1 MFAERRKKFL
11 DSISKKSVAVFI
23 NPPEVTRS
31 YDTSYKYRPDS
42 DFYYLTGFSEPD
54 SVAIFMPDHPEHK
67 YVLFVRP
74 RDPERETW
82 DGRRAGVEGAVKDF
96 GADISFSI
104 NDLDSKLPDLL
115 KNKEALYYTF
125 GIYPEFDQLI
135 INTLSDLRRKVRSGD
150 FAPETI
156 IDSGSVVHEMRLF
169 KSQEEIEIMRQS
181 NVIAKEA
188 HTVAMKMAKE
198 GVYEYE
204 VESVIEN
211 IFRKNGASAPAYNS
225 IVGTGIN
232 ATILHYT
239 ENNTAL
245 KDGDLL
251 LIDAG
256 AEYQMYASDIT
267 RTFPVSGKF
276 TKEQKEVYEIVLQ
289 ANLEAIKEAKP
300 GNKFID
306 IHNKALRVLTE
317 GMVKL
322 GFLKGDIDTL
332 IQERQYEK
340 FYMHRTGHWLGI
352 DVHDRGKY
360 HINGESR
367 ILEPGMVL
375 TVEPGFYIQEG
386 IEGIDPK
393 YIGIGIRIEDDIL
406 ITEDGNENL
415 SSGLAKTVEEIEA
428 LMSK

>member
-11 DSISKKSVAVFI
+11 ASMDRHGIAVLI
-23 NPPEVTRS
+23 NPGEVTRS
-31 YDTSYKYRPDS
+31 HDTNYKYRSDT
-42 DFYYLTGFSEPD
+42 DFYYLTGFNEPD
-54 SVAIFMPDHPEHK
+54 SVALFMPDHPEHK

-74 RDPERETW
+74 KDPERETW

-96 GADISFSI
+96 GADIAFSI
-104 NDLDSKLPDLL
+104 NDLEEKLPELL
-115 KNKEALYYTF
+115 KNKESLYYTL
-125 GIYPEFDQLI
+125 GIYADFDLTI
-135 INTLSDLRRKVRSGD
+135 INTLANLRRRVRSGD
-150 FAPETI
+150 FAPEKI
-156 IDSGSVVHEMRLF
+156 IDTSSIVHEMRLF
-169 KSQEEIEIMRQS
+169 KSSEEVELMRQS

-188 HTVAMKMAKE
+188 HTAAMKMAKE

-211 IFRKNGASAPAYNS
+211 IFRKNGAVAPAYNS

-239 ENNTAL
+239 ENNTVL
-245 KDGDLL
+245 KDGELL

-276 TKEQKEVYEIVLQ
+276 TKEQKEVYEIVLE

-306 IHNKALRVLTE
+306 IHNRALRVLTE

-322 GFLKGDIDTL
+322 GFLKGDVDTL
-332 IQERQYEK
+332 IKEKQYEK
-340 FYMHRTGHWLGI
+340 FYMHRTGHWLGM

-367 ILEPGMVL
+367 VLEPGMVL

-406 ITEDGNENL
+406 ITADGNENL

-428 LMSK
+428 LMS

>member
-11 DSISKKSVAVFI
+11 ASMDRYGVAVLV
-23 NPPEVTRS
+23 NPGEITRS
-31 YDTSYKYRPDS
+31 HDTNYKYRSDT
-42 DFYYLTGFSEPD
+42 DFYYLTGFNEPD
-54 SVAIFMPDHPEHK
+54 SVAVFIPEHPEHQ

-74 RDPERETW
+74 KDPERETW
-82 DGRRAGVEGAVKDF
+82 DGRRAGVEGSVKDF
-96 GADISFSI
+96 GADIAFSI
-104 NDLDSKLPDLL
+104 NDLEEKLPELL
-115 KNKEALYYTF
+115 KNKESIYYSL
-125 GIYPEFDQLI
+125 GIYADFDLTI
-135 INTLSDLRRKVRSGD
+135 INTLADLRRRVRSGD
-150 FAPETI
+150 FAPEKI
-156 IDSGSVVHEMRLF
+156 IDTGSIVHEMRLF
-169 KSQEEIEIMRQS
+169 KSSEEVELMRQS

-188 HTVAMKMAKE
+188 HTAAMKMAKE

-211 IFRKNGASAPAYNS
+211 IFRRNGAVAPAYNS

-276 TKEQKEVYEIVLQ
+276 TKEQKEVYEIVLE

-306 IHNKALRVLTE
+306 IHNRALRVLTE

-322 GFLKGDIDTL
+322 GFLKGDVDTL
-332 IQERQYEK
+332 IKEKQYEK
-340 FYMHRTGHWLGI
+340 FYMHRTGHWLGM

-367 ILEPGMVL
+367 TLEPGMVL

-386 IEGIDPK
+386 IDGIDPK

-406 ITEDGNENL
+406 ITADGNENL